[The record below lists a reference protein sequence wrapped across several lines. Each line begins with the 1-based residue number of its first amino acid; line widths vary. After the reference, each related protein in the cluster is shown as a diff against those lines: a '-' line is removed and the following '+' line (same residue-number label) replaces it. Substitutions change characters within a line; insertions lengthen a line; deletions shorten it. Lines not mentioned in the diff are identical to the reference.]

1 MKTPVYK
8 RLAKLVLK
16 YWYFLLCSTIAAV
29 LFVLLNSLSIWLT
42 ASLIN
47 NILTDFDSIILEQKQ
62 WSHSSDLN
70 LNNTIKYLSNKLI
83 LKDTQLESLKQLCW
97 VIFIVFLFK
106 NIFLYIKNIL
116 VSKVQYSLIVQIR
129 NDLYRH
135 IHTLSMSFFNKKK
148 TGELTSILMNDVAV
162 MQDAFTNV
170 FQKLLVEPVNILAFC
185 FLLFVIDW
193 NLALIAILT
202 LPFAAFLYMNVGK
215 SIRRKSRRIQE
226 KIAHIMQLLTEAIF
240 SMRVIKAF
248 ANQYHEVK
256 RFKGESNRFLK
267 LLMRRA
273 KLDNLATP
281 INEMIGVSIGVLLL
295 WYGGLQVIQTDSLSS
310 EDFLRFILLLFAM
323 LAPIKN
329 LGSVNIALQNS
340 LAASERVFNILDS
353 KPEIEDKPN
362 AKEITSFSKEIKFSD
377 VSFSYSD
384 DSQSVIK
391 NVSFTI
397 PKSSIVALVGSSG
410 AGKSTIADLIPRF
423 YDVTSGSV
431 SVDGVNIKNI
441 KLAQLRRMMGIVS
454 QEVILFNDTVRN
466 NISYGQPDVPESKV
480 ISSVEAANA
489 MEFIEALPE
498 GLNTV
503 IGERGVKLSGGQRQ
517 RLSIAR
523 AILKNPPFLILDE
536 ATSSLDTESE
546 QLVQQAIEQLMK
558 DRTVLVIAHRFSTVK
573 NADQIIVL
581 DKGEIIEKGSHIE
594 LLKVKGK
601 YSTLHAVQFQN
612 I

>member
-29 LFVLLNSLSIWLT
+29 LFVFLNSLSIWLT

-62 WSHSSDLN
+62 WSDSSDLN
-70 LNNTIKYLSNKLI
+70 LNKTIKYLSNKLI

-170 FQKLLVEPVNILAFC
+170 LQKLLVEPVNILAFS

-202 LPFAAFLYMNVGK
+202 LPFAAYLYMNVGK

-248 ANQYHEVK
+248 ANQHHEVK
-256 RFKGESNRFLK
+256 RFKGESNRFFK

-340 LAASERVFNILDS
+340 LAASERVFNILDL
-353 KPEIEDKPN
+353 KPDIEDKPN
-362 AKEITSFSKEIKFSD
+362 AKDITSFSKEIKFND
-377 VSFSYSD
+377 VTFSYSV

-423 YDVTSGSV
+423 YDVTSGTV
-431 SVDGVNIKNI
+431 CVDGVNIKNI

-466 NISYGQPDVPESKV
+466 NISYGQPDVSESKV
-480 ISSVEAANA
+480 ISSVKAANA
-489 MEFIEALPE
+489 MEFIKALPE

-523 AILKNPPFLILDE
+523 AIIKNPPILILDE

-546 QLVQQAIEQLMK
+546 QLVQQAIEQLMI
-558 DRTVLVIAHRFSTVK
+558 DRTVLVIAHRLSTVK
-573 NADQIIVL
+573 NADKIVVL
-581 DKGEIIEKGSHIE
+581 EKGKIIEIGSHTE
-594 LLKVKGK
+594 LLNMNGK
-601 YSTLHAVQFQN
+601 YFKLNNSQLKE
-612 I
+612 